1 VPEND
6 SSPLQPQFD
15 FLSFA
20 CDLLEAKVSGKAHAD
35 PPAIP
40 DQVAEQPKKS
50 GNVFKDA
57 AQAAEVKRAAARMSA
72 QEEQNEGEQDE
83 GHKSSPE
90 LKPKVS
96 EDEQRALKDQVK
108 SIGKKRTEAARKP
121 QNNKVEEPVLD
132 PAAKRGKSSVN
143 DARKLKK
150 LQ

>member
-6 SSPLQPQFD
+6 ISPLQPQFD

-20 CDLLEAKVSGKAHAD
+20 CDLLEAKVSGKPHAD

-40 DQVAEQPKKS
+40 EQVAEQPKKS

-57 AQAAEVKRAAARMSA
+57 AQATEVKRAAARMSA
-72 QEEQNEGEQDE
+72 QEEQNEGEQEE
-83 GHKSSPE
+83 GHKPSPE
-90 LKPKVS
+90 RKPKVS

-108 SIGKKRTEAARKP
+108 SIGKKRTEAARKL

>member
-72 QEEQNEGEQDE
+72 QGEQDE